1 MLLVVPFV
9 VLTHIFLVFLVP
21 GVLSF
26 VCHILKDIEN
36 TPEKQYRQSPIQLE
50 IILTAKS
57 IDMTLNQVVKEIYRI
72 ALAQKNVRY
81 VGQGDLYKDLNSN
94 PGLKYDIVYL
104 TQNQHQTVEGFD
116 RYSFNIFYISRLGDF
131 DATNALQIQS
141 IGKEVIENIVRIF
154 CEQYD
159 ADVYGTT
166 YWQPFTQRFSDLT
179 AGIYAQITIE
189 IAADTCID
197 E

>member
-1 MLLVVPFV
+1 
-9 VLTHIFLVFLVP
+9 
-21 GVLSF
+21 
-26 VCHILKDIEN
+26 
-36 TPEKQYRQSPIQLE
+36 
-50 IILTAKS
+50 
-57 IDMTLNQVVKEIYRI
+57 MTLNQVVKEIHRI

-94 PGLKYDIVYL
+94 PALKYDVVYL
-104 TQNQHQTVEGFD
+104 TQNQHQTVEGLD